1 MHNARETRKIV
12 VAASAPEQPT
22 RAQIIGDPVYRV
34 DPIYPQRA
42 IDRHLEGTVV
52 LSAVVDKEGRVQTVR
67 VISGDPMFRAPAIN
81 AVKHWRYNPTVING
95 EAIEAETQVTLD
107 FILSR

>member
-1 MHNARETRKIV
+1 
-12 VAASAPEQPT
+12 
-22 RAQIIGDPVYRV
+22 
-34 DPIYPQRA
+34 
-42 IDRHLEGTVV
+42 
-52 LSAVVDKEGRVQTVR
+52 
-67 VISGDPMFRAPAIN
+67 VISGDPLFRAPAIN